1 MEMRYRVAFCRVK
14 FLRFRCRQQPKL
26 RGKVYYFSM
35 IDVVMMVGGE
45 VSAGEKANSVQKGTD
60 VEVGQA

>member
-1 MEMRYRVAFCRVK
+1 
-14 FLRFRCRQQPKL
+14 
-26 RGKVYYFSM
+26 M